1 MKSPLEDTIWGAT
14 YGSVAA
20 VQAAFD
26 RFGPE
31 YHQAIL
37 ESGAP
42 TGAAQALMP
51 HLKPDAQGID
61 FGCGSGVLGIA
72 LMEAGLRKPLDG
84 LDLSPVMLDLARQTG
99 CYRRLLRANLLLP
112 EECPDPAKSYD
123 FAITLGLIGDYV
135 PYYLA
140 LPQIVSSLRDG
151 AFVGYAVERR
161 STPSRALEKLA
172 LELGLTL
179 LSETILPVPE
189 GKLTEQIYHFFVAHL
204 TGPPTFRGEQITEQ
218 GISKFRPAHAHGP
231 RPGRPA
237 GGERPGGRPHSGP
250 ASGDDIYA

>member
-37 ESGAP
+37 ASGAP
-42 TGAAQALMP
+42 AGAAKALMP
-51 HLKPDAQGID
+51 FLLPNAQGID

-72 LMEAGLRKPLDG
+72 LKEAGLLQPLDG
-84 LDLSPVMLDLARQTG
+84 IDLSPVMLDLARATD
-99 CYRRLLRANLLLP
+99 CYRDLHQANLLLP
-112 EECPDPAKSYD
+112 GDCPPMAKPYD
-123 FAITLGLIGDYV
+123 FAITMGLMGDYV

-140 LPQIVSSLRDG
+140 LPHIVSSIKPG
-151 AFVGYAVERR
+151 AYIGYAVESR
-161 STPSRALEKLA
+161 STSSRALEKLA
-172 LELGLTL
+172 LDLGLEP

-189 GKLTEQIYHFFVAHL
+189 GKLTSQTYYFFVARL
-204 TGPPTFRGEQITEQ
+204 KAQ
-218 GISKFRPAHAHGP
+218 
-231 RPGRPA
+231 
-237 GGERPGGRPHSGP
+237 
-250 ASGDDIYA
+250 